1 LGQEQEW
8 EKIQD
13 FLISEEIK
21 AFGIIIL
28 HIEESLIFMIVQIL
42 LFYKDNQIYFGAFM
56 VLD

>member
-21 AFGIIIL
+21 AFGIIIP

-42 LFYKDNQIYFGAFM
+42 IFYNDNQIYFGAFM